1 MLTNFS
7 RHPAL
12 MALAGLTFLAS
23 ANPGLTHA
31 TFENGQA
38 MQNSTYK
45 AVIRIPHGCDGQ
57 ATHTVRISIPDGV
70 IAVKP
75 MPKAGW
81 TVRTSTR
88 SYEKPY
94 SLHGREVKEG
104 VSEIVWS
111 GGQLG
116 DDQYD
121 EFVFQARMTDRL
133 PAMQTVHVPVVQE
146 CATAKVSWTE
156 IPASGQDPHALKF
169 PAPGIRI
176 VAANQGGGHQHMA
189 QHQHHHG
196 MQAAPANPAG
206 QVIRVGDLEI
216 TAPWSRATPGGAKVA
231 GGFMR
236 ITNKGQGTDRLVGG
250 SAEIAGIFEVH
261 EMRMDGNV
269 MRMRALEKGLE
280 IKPGET
286 VELKPGGYHVMFIDL
301 KKPLRAGDMVKGTL
315 LFEKAGKVEVTYN
328 VQAMSGGGG
337 HDHGQHKH

>member
-1 MLTNFS
+1 MLTIFP
-7 RHPAL
+7 RRPAL
-12 MALAGLTFLAS
+12 RALAGLSLVSS
-23 ANPGLTHA
+23 AQTGFAHA

-38 MQNSTYK
+38 AQNSTYK
-45 AVIRIPHGCDGQ
+45 AVIRIPHGCEGQ
-57 ATHTVRISIPDGV
+57 ATHTVRVTIPDGV

-81 TVRTSTR
+81 TVQTTKTT
-88 SYEKPY
+88 YAKPY
-94 SLHGREVKEG
+94 TLYGREVKEG

-133 PAMQTVHVPVVQE
+133 PAQQDVHIPVVQE
-146 CATAKVSWTE
+146 CATAKVSWTQ
-156 IPASGQDPHALKF
+156 IPAGGQDPHALKF

-176 VAANQGGGHQHMA
+176 VAANQQVA

-196 MQAAPANPAG
+196 AQAAPAASAG
-206 QVIRVGDLEI
+206 QVIRIGDLEI

-236 ITNKGQGTDRLVGG
+236 ITNKGQMPDRLIGG
-250 SAEIAGIFEVH
+250 SAEISGVFEVH
-261 EMRMDGNV
+261 EMRMEGNI

-301 KKPLRAGDMVKGTL
+301 KKPLKAGDIVKGTL
-315 LFEKAGKVEVTYN
+315 VFEKAGKVEVTYT
-328 VQAMSGGGG
+328 VQAMSGGG
-337 HDHGQHKH
+337 HDHGQHRH

>member
-1 MLTNFS
+1 MLTIFP
-7 RHPAL
+7 RRPAL
-12 MALAGLTFLAS
+12 LALASFPLLLS
-23 ANPGLTHA
+23 AQPGLSHA

-38 MQNSTYK
+38 AQNSTYK

-57 ATHTVRISIPDGV
+57 ATQTVRVAIPEGV

-81 TVRTSTR
+81 TVQTTKTT
-88 SYEKPY
+88 YAKPY
-94 SLHGREVKEG
+94 SLYGREVKEG

-133 PAMQTVHVPVVQE
+133 PPMQMVHIPVVQE

-176 VAANQGGGHQHMA
+176 VAANQQVA

-196 MQAAPANPAG
+196 AQAAPTASAV
-206 QVIRVGDLEI
+206 QVIRAGDLEI

-236 ITNKGQGTDRLVGG
+236 ITNKGAAPDRLIGG
-250 SAEIAGIFEVH
+250 SVEIAGIFEVH

-301 KKPLRAGDMVKGTL
+301 RKPLKAGDAVKGTL
-315 LFEKAGKVEVTYN
+315 VFEKAGTVEVSYT
-328 VQAMSGGGG
+328 VQTMGGGG

>member
-1 MLTNFS
+1 MSMMFP
-7 RHPAL
+7 RQAAL
-12 MALAGLTFLAS
+12 LALAGLSFVSAAQTGLA
-23 ANPGLTHA
+23 HA

-38 MQNSTYK
+38 AQNSTYK

-57 ATHTVRISIPDGV
+57 ATHTVRVAIPDGV

-81 TVRTSTR
+81 ALRTSTR
-88 SYEKPY
+88 SYAQPY

-133 PAMQTVHVPVVQE
+133 PAQQNVHIPVVQE

-156 IPASGQDPHALKF
+156 IPASGQDAHALKF
-169 PAPGIRI
+169 PAPAIRI
-176 VAANQGGGHQHMA
+176 VAANQAGGHQHGA

-196 MQAAPANPAG
+196 AQAAPAG
-206 QVIRVGDLEI
+206 QVIRIGDLEI

-236 ITNKGQGTDRLVGG
+236 ITNKGAAPDRLVGG
-250 SAEIAGIFEVH
+250 SAEISGVFEVH
-261 EMRMDGNV
+261 EMRMEGNV

-301 KKPLRAGDMVKGTL
+301 KKPLKAGDMVKGTL
-315 LFEKAGKVEVTYN
+315 VFEKAGKVEVTYT
-328 VQAMSGGGG
+328 VQAMSGGG

>member
-1 MLTNFS
+1 MLTIFP
-7 RHPAL
+7 RRPAL
-12 MALAGLTFLAS
+12 LALAGFPLLFWAQ
-23 ANPGLTHA
+23 PGLAHA

-38 MQNSTYK
+38 EQNSTHK

-57 ATHTVRISIPDGV
+57 ATQTVRVTIPEGV

-81 TVRTSTR
+81 AVQTTR
-88 SYEKPY
+88 KSYEQPY
-94 SLHGREVKEG
+94 TLYGREMTEG

-111 GGQLG
+111 GGQLN
-116 DDQYD
+116 DDHYD

-133 PAMQTVHVPVVQE
+133 PVMQMVHIPVVQE

-176 VAANQGGGHQHMA
+176 IAANQQMA
-189 QHQHHHG
+189 QHRHHHG
-196 MQAAPANPAG
+196 AQAAPAAPAG
-206 QVIRVGDLEI
+206 QVIRAGDIEI
-216 TAPWSRATPGGAKVA
+216 IAPWSRATPGGAKVA

-236 ITNKGQGTDRLVGG
+236 ITNKGVAPDRLVGG
-250 SAEIAGIFEVH
+250 SAEIAGVFEVH

-286 VELKPGGYHVMFIDL
+286 VELKPGGYHVMFLDL
-301 KKPLRAGDMVKGTL
+301 KKPLKTGDTVKGTL
-315 LFEKAGKVEVTYN
+315 VFEKAGTVEVSYT
-328 VQAMSGGGG
+328 VQSMGGGG